1 MFLAWQ
7 SYAEKAKHNYKKTL
21 QIPIEFFD
29 ISFKRAILLN
39 KNTETII
46 KIKINEDNGRFCIV
60 ESDQICCVGRMVLIK
75 DCEYKIDPLLVKPKS
90 VENEELLVKSD
101 VYKEF
106 RVRGYDYQG
115 MNNRMN
121 V

>member
-1 MFLAWQ
+1 
-7 SYAEKAKHNYKKTL
+7 
-21 QIPIEFFD
+21 
-29 ISFKRAILLN
+29 
-39 KNTETII
+39 
-46 KIKINEDNGRFCIV
+46 
-60 ESDQICCVGRMVLIK
+60 MVLIK